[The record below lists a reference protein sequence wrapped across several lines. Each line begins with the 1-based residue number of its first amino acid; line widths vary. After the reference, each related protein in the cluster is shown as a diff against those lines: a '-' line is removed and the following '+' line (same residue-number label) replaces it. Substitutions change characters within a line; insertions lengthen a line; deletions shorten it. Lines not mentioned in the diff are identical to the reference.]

1 MMNIGRLDHRV
12 TIERFTASQNALEQP
27 SGTWATLTAVWAAV
41 EPLSG
46 RGYVG
51 STALVKA
58 TTRVRLRYLPGLQI
72 GDRVNHKGDTYSIQL
87 VICPEREDQELI
99 LMCRPSHSG

>member
-12 TIERFTASQNALEQP
+12 TIERFTATQNELGESA
-27 SGTWATLTAVWAAV
+27 GTWAPMTTVWAAV
-41 EPLSG
+41 EPLGG

-51 STALVKA
+51 TAVLVKA

-87 VICPEREDQELI
+87 VICPEREDHELV
-99 LMCRPSHSG
+99 LMCRSSHSA